1 MDQTVLER
9 LLCAGQIVVN
19 DLVKQTPF
27 EDLDEILM
35 VLKRCRP
42 VEEVCAGLM
51 ERIASS
57 PLSEFNA
64 LKIMYFRH
72 FNAREH

>member
-1 MDQTVLER
+1 MDQTALER
-9 LLCAGQIVVN
+9 LLCASQLTVN
-19 DLVKQTPF
+19 DLVKQTAF
-27 EDLDEILM
+27 EDLDETLLF
-35 VLKRCRP
+35 LKRCRP
-42 VEEVCAGLM
+42 VEEVRAGLM
-51 ERIASS
+51 ERIATA